1 MLKTV
6 MIAKLMTPEK
16 DPDLFRMLLWGKKR
30 TSMGNGL
37 EISLI
42 VHHWSREIAAQ
53 RQAAPVIL
61 NLQVIRGR
69 KERWVK

>member
-1 MLKTV
+1 
-6 MIAKLMTPEK
+6 MIAKLMAPEK
-16 DPDLFRMLLWGKKR
+16 DRLIQDAPLGKKR

-37 EISLI
+37 EFSLR

-61 NLQVIRGR
+61 NLQAIGGK